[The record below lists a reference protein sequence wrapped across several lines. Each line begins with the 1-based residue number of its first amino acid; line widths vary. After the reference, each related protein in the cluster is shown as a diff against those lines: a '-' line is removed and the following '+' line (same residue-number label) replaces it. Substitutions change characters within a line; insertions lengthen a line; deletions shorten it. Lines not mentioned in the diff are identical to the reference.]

1 MRRLPMFPLGSP
13 LLPGALLPL
22 HVFELRY
29 RMMFDDLMT
38 SEAPEFGVVMIER
51 GHEVGGGDVR
61 SDVGT
66 IARVIRSE
74 EADDGRRAVLAVG
87 VDRLKVLEWL
97 PDDPY
102 PAASVEAWPVDDG
115 NDHTDLDAV
124 TSRVERFCVLLQ
136 RLDDRFASPG
146 PRTID
151 EGVVDYLYRMAA
163 VLPLG
168 PADRQR
174 VLTAES
180 VSIAAST
187 LIEAIDDLD
196 ALVRF
201 RVGLPTDED
210 T

>member
-13 LLPGALLPL
+13 LLPGALMPL

-29 RMMFDDLMT
+29 RMMFDDLMADEP
-38 SEAPEFGVVMIER
+38 SEFGVVIIER

-66 IARVIRSE
+66 VARVIRSE
-74 EADDGRRAVLAVG
+74 EVDDGRRAVLAVG
-87 VDRLKVLEWL
+87 IDRMKVLEWL

-102 PAASVEAWPVDDG
+102 PVATVEEWPIVDLGD
-115 NDHTDLDAV
+115 DSDVEVLS
-124 TSRVERFCVLLQ
+124 SRVERFCDLL
-136 RLDDRFASPG
+136 RWVDGRYGFPE
-146 PRTID
+146 PRGID
-151 EGVVDYLYRMAA
+151 ERNIDYVYRMAA
-163 VLPLG
+163 TLPLG

-174 VLTAES
+174 VLVAEFASAATAS
-180 VSIAAST
+180 

-201 RVGLPTDED
+201 RVGLSNDEHD
-210 T
+210 